1 MNAYLDLLRTR
12 GVGRLLAA
20 QLVARDVR
28 EGYVSRGVALSA
40 YRVVLDGSGAV
51 DEAATRALRA
61 RTDIAPSV
69 PVGQESDQGPQFDM
83 TPG

>member
-1 MNAYLDLLRTR
+1 MMRS
-12 GVGRLLAA
+12 GGGGGFGRPTERDP

-28 EGYVSRGVALSA
+28 EGYVSRGVALGA

-51 DEAATRALRA
+51 DEAATRNLRA

-69 PVGQESDQGPQFDM
+69 PLGAESEDGPQFDM